1 MTDETETPGDITGPL
16 SGLRVLELGHFIA
29 APFCTRVLADLGADV
44 IKVEPPKKGD
54 PVRSWGEIPEGE
66 TSSVWWSVHGRN
78 KRSITVD
85 LKSPAGVDIVKR
97 LIRNADAVVENF
109 KPGQLAKWGLGPDDI
124 AAVNPAAILV
134 QISGYGQDG
143 PHAKRAAFG
152 VIGEAVGGLRH
163 LTAHPPEIS
172 DLPPVRTGVSIGD
185 SITGLY
191 GVIGL
196 LAAVYEK
203 QAGRGRPGR
212 RVDVAL
218 NESVLSMLEGCVPEY
233 GYFGKIRQPQGST
246 IRTTAPSNAYPTSD
260 GRWFLIGANSDAL
273 FARLCHAMDRGD
285 MLADPRYADNPNRV
299 RNAEALDAEIADWTR
314 TLDIATLE
322 KRIAD
327 ADIPS
332 SRIYDV
338 ADIAADEQY
347 KARGMVRSIDDPR
360 LGEVL
365 HPGIVPRLT
374 NGPGGG
380 IRWTGPAVGAHTDD
394 ILRDEAGLDPA
405 EIARLRKE
413 NVI

>member
-1 MTDETETPGDITGPL
+1 MSEDSDITEITGPL
-16 SGLRVLELGHFIA
+16 SGLRILELGHFIA
-29 APFCTRVLADLGADV
+29 APFCTRILADLGADV
-44 IKVEPPKKGD
+44 IKVEPPVRGD
-54 PVRSWGEIPEGE
+54 PVRSWGDIPDGE

-85 LKSPAGVDIVKR
+85 LKSPDGIALVKR
-97 LIRNADAVVENF
+97 LIADADAVVENF

-124 AAVNPAAILV
+124 SAANPEAILV

-152 VIGEAVGGLRH
+152 VIGEAIGGLRH

-185 SITGLY
+185 SIAGLY

-196 LAAVYEK
+196 LSALYER

-218 NESVLSMLEGCVPEY
+218 NESVLSMLEGCLPEY
-233 GYFGKIRQPQGST
+233 GYFGKVRQPQGST

-273 FARLCHAMDRGD
+273 FARLCHAMGQPEILEDARFK
-285 MLADPRYADNPNRV
+285 DNPSRV
-299 RNAEALDAEIADWTR
+299 KNAEVLDAMIADWTR
-314 TLDIATLE
+314 ELDIATLE
-322 KRIAD
+322 QVIAD

-332 SRIYDV
+332 SRIYDI
-338 ADIAADEQY
+338 ADIAADPQY
-347 KARGMVRSIDDPR
+347 KARNMVQPVDDPR

-365 HPGIVPRLT
+365 HPGIVPRVAG
-374 NGPGGG
+374 GPSGG
-380 IRWTGPAVGAHTDD
+380 IRWTGPSVGQHTDE
-394 ILRDEAGLDPA
+394 ILRDVLGMDENEMDA
-405 EIARLRKE
+405 LRKDK
-413 NVI
+413 VI

>member
-1 MTDETETPGDITGPL
+1 MSEDADITEITGPL
-16 SGLRVLELGHFIA
+16 SGLRILELGHFIA
-29 APFCTRVLADLGADV
+29 APFCTRILADLGADV
-44 IKVEPPKKGD
+44 IKVEPPVRGD
-54 PVRSWGEIPEGE
+54 PVRSWGDIPDGE

-85 LKSPAGVDIVKR
+85 LKSPDGIALVKR
-97 LIRNADAVVENF
+97 LIADADAVVENF

-124 AAVNPAAILV
+124 SAANPEAILV

-152 VIGEAVGGLRH
+152 VIGEAIGGLRH

-185 SITGLY
+185 SIAGLY

-196 LAAVYEK
+196 LSALYER

-218 NESVLSMLEGCVPEY
+218 NESVLSMLEGCLPEY
-233 GYFGKIRQPQGST
+233 GYFGKVRQPQGST

-273 FARLCHAMDRGD
+273 FARLCHAMGQPEILEDARFK
-285 MLADPRYADNPNRV
+285 DNPSRV
-299 RNAEALDAEIADWTR
+299 KNAEVLDAMIADWTR
-314 TLDIATLE
+314 ELDIATLE
-322 KRIAD
+322 QVIAD

-332 SRIYDV
+332 SRIYDI
-338 ADIAADEQY
+338 ADIAADPQY
-347 KARGMVRSIDDPR
+347 KARNMVQPVDDPR

-365 HPGIVPRLT
+365 HPGIVPRVAG
-374 NGPGGG
+374 GPSGG
-380 IRWTGPAVGAHTDD
+380 IRWTGPSVGQHTDE
-394 ILRDEAGLDPA
+394 ILRDVLGMDENEMDA
-405 EIARLRKE
+405 LRKDK
-413 NVI
+413 VI

>member
-1 MTDETETPGDITGPL
+1 MSEASDISGITGPL

-29 APFCTRVLADLGADV
+29 APFCTRILADLGADV
-44 IKVEPPKKGD
+44 IKVEPPERGD
-54 PVRSWGEIPEGE
+54 PVRSWGEIPDGE

-78 KRSITVD
+78 KRSITID
-85 LKSPAGVDIVKR
+85 LKSSAGIDLVKR
-97 LIRNADAVVENF
+97 LIADADAVVENF
-109 KPGQLAKWGLGPDDI
+109 KPGQLAKWGLGPDEI
-124 AAVNPAAILV
+124 AAANPEAILV

-152 VIGEAVGGLRH
+152 VIGEAIGGLRH

-185 SITGLY
+185 SIAGLY

-196 LAAVYEK
+196 LSALFER

-218 NESVLSMLEGCVPEY
+218 NESVLSMLEGCLPEY
-233 GYFGKIRQPQGST
+233 GYFGKVRQPQGST

-273 FARLCHAMDRGD
+273 FARLCHAMERPDILEDARFK
-285 MLADPRYADNPNRV
+285 DNPSRV
-299 RNAEALDAEIADWTR
+299 RNAEVLDAMIADWTR
-314 TLDIATLE
+314 DLDIATLE

-332 SRIYDV
+332 SRIYDI
-338 ADIAADEQY
+338 ADVAADPQY
-347 KARGMVRSIDDPR
+347 KARNMVQSVDDPR

-365 HPGIVPRLT
+365 HPGIVPRVAG
-374 NGPGGG
+374 GPAGG
-380 IRWTGPAVGAHTDD
+380 IRWTGPTVGQHTEEV
-394 ILRDEAGLDPA
+394 LREVLGVDADEMA
-405 EIARLRKE
+405 ELKKE
-413 NVI
+413 KVI

>member
-1 MTDETETPGDITGPL
+1 MSEDSEIAEITGPL

-29 APFCTRVLADLGADV
+29 APFCTRILADLGADV
-44 IKVEPPKKGD
+44 IKVEPPVRGD
-54 PVRSWGEIPEGE
+54 PVRSWGEIPDGE

-85 LKSPAGVDIVKR
+85 LKSPDGIALVKR
-97 LIRNADAVVENF
+97 LIADADAVVENF

-124 AAVNPAAILV
+124 SAANPEAILV

-152 VIGEAVGGLRH
+152 VIGEAIGGLRH
-163 LTAHPPEIS
+163 LTAHPPEVS

-185 SITGLY
+185 SIAGLY

-196 LAAVYEK
+196 LSALYER

-218 NESVLSMLEGCVPEY
+218 NESVLSMLEGCLPEY
-233 GYFGKIRQPQGST
+233 GYLGKVRQPQGST

-273 FARLCHAMDRGD
+273 FARLCHAMEQPEILEDTRFK
-285 MLADPRYADNPNRV
+285 DNPSRV
-299 RNAEALDAEIADWTR
+299 KNAEVLDAMIADWTR

-322 KRIAD
+322 QRIAD

-332 SRIYDV
+332 SRIYDI
-338 ADIAADEQY
+338 ADIAADPQY
-347 KARGMVRSIDDPR
+347 KARNMVQPIDDPR

-365 HPGIVPRLT
+365 HPGIVPRVAG
-374 NGPGGG
+374 GPSGGV
-380 IRWTGPAVGAHTDD
+380 RWTGPAVGQHTEEV
-394 ILRDEAGLDPA
+394 LRELLGMDKA
-405 EIARLRKE
+405 EIDELKKE
-413 NVI
+413 KVI

>member
-1 MTDETETPGDITGPL
+1 MSEDSDITEITGPL
-16 SGLRVLELGHFIA
+16 SGLRILELGHFIA
-29 APFCTRVLADLGADV
+29 APFCTRILADLGADV
-44 IKVEPPKKGD
+44 IKVEPPVRGD
-54 PVRSWGEIPEGE
+54 PVRSWGDIPDGE

-85 LKSPAGVDIVKR
+85 LKSPDGIALVKR
-97 LIRNADAVVENF
+97 LIADADAVVENF

-124 AAVNPAAILV
+124 SAANPEAILV

-152 VIGEAVGGLRH
+152 VIGEAIGGLRH

-185 SITGLY
+185 SIAGLY

-196 LAAVYEK
+196 LSALYER

-218 NESVLSMLEGCVPEY
+218 NESVLSMLEGCLPEY
-233 GYFGKIRQPQGST
+233 GYFGKVRQPQGST

-260 GRWFLIGANSDAL
+260 GRWSLIGANSDAL
-273 FARLCHAMDRGD
+273 FARLCHAMGQPEILEDARFK
-285 MLADPRYADNPNRV
+285 DNPSRV
-299 RNAEALDAEIADWTR
+299 KNAEVLDAMIADWTR
-314 TLDIATLE
+314 ELDIATLE
-322 KRIAD
+322 QVIAD

-332 SRIYDV
+332 SRIYDI
-338 ADIAADEQY
+338 ADIAADPQY
-347 KARGMVRSIDDPR
+347 KARNMVQPVDDPR

-365 HPGIVPRLT
+365 HPGIVPRVAG
-374 NGPGGG
+374 GPSGG
-380 IRWTGPAVGAHTDD
+380 IRWTGPSVGQHTDE
-394 ILRDEAGLDPA
+394 ILRDVLGMDENEMDA
-405 EIARLRKE
+405 LRKDK
-413 NVI
+413 VI

>member
-1 MTDETETPGDITGPL
+1 MSEDSEITEITGPL

-29 APFCTRVLADLGADV
+29 APFCTRILADLGADV
-44 IKVEPPKKGD
+44 IKVEPPVRGD
-54 PVRSWGEIPEGE
+54 PVRSWGEIPDGE
-66 TSSVWWSVHGRN
+66 ASSVWWSVHGRN
-78 KRSITVD
+78 KRSITID
-85 LKSPAGVDIVKR
+85 LKSPDGIALVKR
-97 LIRNADAVVENF
+97 LIADADAVVENF

-124 AAVNPAAILV
+124 SAANPEAILV

-152 VIGEAVGGLRH
+152 VIGEAIGGLRH

-185 SITGLY
+185 SIAGLY

-196 LAAVYEK
+196 LSALYER

-218 NESVLSMLEGCVPEY
+218 NESVLSMLEGCLPEY
-233 GYFGKIRQPQGST
+233 GYFGKVRQPQGST

-273 FARLCHAMDRGD
+273 FARLCHAMGQPEILEDARFK
-285 MLADPRYADNPNRV
+285 DNPSRV
-299 RNAEALDAEIADWTR
+299 KNAEVLDAMIADWTR
-314 TLDIATLE
+314 ELDIATLE
-322 KRIAD
+322 QVIAD

-332 SRIYDV
+332 SRIYDI
-338 ADIAADEQY
+338 ADIAADPQY
-347 KARGMVRSIDDPR
+347 KARNMVQPVDDPR

-365 HPGIVPRLT
+365 HPGIVPRVAG
-374 NGPGGG
+374 GPSGG
-380 IRWTGPAVGAHTDD
+380 IRWTGPSVGQHTDE
-394 ILRDEAGLDPA
+394 ILRDVLGMDENEMDA
-405 EIARLRKE
+405 LRKDK
-413 NVI
+413 VI